1 MSKPEIRGWCPG
13 ALTPMASADG
23 LVVRLRPPLGRLS
36 SAQARA
42 VAAAAVRFGPGEVE
56 LTSRANLQIR
66 GVAEAD
72 HAALLAELAA
82 HGLVDPD
89 PETERARAI
98 AIAPFYREAAEIA
111 SLANILTEALRAAP
125 LPSKFGAT
133 LDIGSA
139 PVLAGTAADL
149 RLERAADGLL
159 VLRPDGSATGW
170 PVTAETLPAI
180 LTKLIGWFLETGGVR
195 NGRGRMR
202 KHLIGK
208 HDLPGGCN
216 VAPALPAALPKP
228 GPVGDGQLAI
238 VAFGLMPAQTLS
250 ALADLSAEIRLTP
263 WRGVFMPGLRALPA
277 LSGILAYPEDPLL
290 RVHACTGRLGCPQ
303 ALAETRALARALA
316 PKLTAGQSLHVSG
329 CAKGCAHPGP
339 CGLVLT
345 ATPKGFDLA
354 RDASAGAP
362 PLRPALSP
370 AALLATPYPFGA
382 P

>member
-1 MSKPEIRGWCPG
+1 MSEPEIRGWCPG
-13 ALTPMASADG
+13 ALTPMTSADG

-36 SAQARA
+36 SAQAQA
-42 VAAAAVRFGPGEVE
+42 VAAAAIRFGPGEVE

-98 AIAPFYREAAEIA
+98 AIAPFYREATEIA
-111 SLANILTEALRAAP
+111 GLAHILTEALHAAP

-149 RLERAADGLL
+149 RLERAADGRL

-170 PVTAETLPAI
+170 PVTAETLPST

-208 HDLPGGCN
+208 CDLPEGCN
-216 VAPALPAALPKP
+216 VAPALPAALPIP
-228 GPVGDGQLAI
+228 GPVGDGQLAV

-263 WRGVFMPGLRALPA
+263 WRGVFLPGLRALPA

-290 RVHACTGRLGCPQ
+290 RVHACSGRLGCPQ

-316 PKLTAGQSLHVSG
+316 PKLAAGQSLHVSG

-345 ATPKGFDLA
+345 ATPEGFDLA

-362 PLRPALSP
+362 PLRRALSP
-370 AALLATPYPFGA
+370 AALLATSDPFGA
-382 P
+382 L